1 MPSSFLTAL
10 GAHVLVEAS
19 PCIKPATSSTSNRVT
34 YACMCVCVCVCALAS
49 DSRKHMSVWLRHV
62 CAPRKCE
69 EGVAVHL
76 LHHLPLL
83 PPPPRPAPGA
93 AALPRLPRSAWP
105 VQGGM
110 LGPAPPVWTRVCAC
124 ACACARWRV
133 IHARTCPCVLACA
146 CASACAPVSTTSETH
161 GSTRSPAEAAAAT
174 ATSPLDSSP
183 CMTILALN
191 WPLRLATWTYIRNE
205 HSRVCVCLFFYI
217 FVGGWVSVW
226 VGEWVGV

>member
-83 PPPPRPAPGA
+83 PPPPRPAPRA

-110 LGPAPPVWTRVCAC
+110 LGPAPPVWTRVCACAC

-161 GSTRSPAEAAAAT
+161 GSTRSPAETAAAT
-174 ATSPLDSSP
+174 ASSP
-183 CMTILALN
+183 
-191 WPLRLATWTYIRNE
+191 
-205 HSRVCVCLFFYI
+205 
-217 FVGGWVSVW
+217 
-226 VGEWVGV
+226 

>member
-69 EGVAVHL
+69 VGVAVHL

-83 PPPPRPAPGA
+83 PPPPRPAPRA

-133 IHARTCPCVLACA
+133 IHASTCLA
-146 CASACAPVSTTSETH
+146 P
-161 GSTRSPAEAAAAT
+161 
-174 ATSPLDSSP
+174 PLFQDFQGVRGRFKEG
-183 CMTILALN
+183 CLDR
-191 WPLRLATWTYIRNE
+191 LRRCG
-205 HSRVCVCLFFYI
+205 RVYVR
-217 FVGGWVSVW
+217 VRVRVR
-226 VGEWVGV
+226 VGE

>member
-49 DSRKHMSVWLRHV
+49 DSRKHM
-62 CAPRKCE
+62 PR
-69 EGVAVHL
+69 
-76 LHHLPLL
+76 
-83 PPPPRPAPGA
+83 A

-205 HSRVCVCLFFYI
+205 HSRVCVCFFFYN
-217 FVGGWVSVW
+217 FVGGWVCVW